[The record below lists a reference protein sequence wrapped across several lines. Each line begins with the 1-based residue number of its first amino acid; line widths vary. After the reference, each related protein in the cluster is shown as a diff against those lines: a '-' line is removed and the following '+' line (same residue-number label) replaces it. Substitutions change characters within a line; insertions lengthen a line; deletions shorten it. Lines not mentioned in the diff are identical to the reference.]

1 MKDVYEVL
9 KEKGITL
16 PAPPPKGGVYTPV
29 QEFGEKFLYCSGCG
43 PDLGEQG
50 NVIGKLGKD
59 LSLEEGQKAAY
70 NCMLNLL
77 ANLNEKTGDLNRIK
91 RFVKV
96 LAFVNST
103 DDFGM
108 QPQVVNGGSNL
119 IKEIFGE
126 EAGLPARS
134 AIGVNA
140 LPGGNACE
148 SEVLVELKQ
157 VKIAWLKSFF
167 SQVFFVLLTSSHK
180 PTENPCRCR
189 IRFPEI
195 LRMPLNAE
203 EKGVSRHLRGLD
215 NPVRGLGGG
224 GEPGS

>member
-1 MKDVYEVL
+1 MMRDVYEVL

-43 PDLGEQG
+43 PDLGAQG

-77 ANLNEKTGDLNRIK
+77 ANLDAKTGDLNRIK

-119 IKEIFGE
+119 IAELFGE

-140 LPGGNACE
+140 LPGGIACE
-148 SEVLVELKQ
+148 IEVLVELK
-157 VKIAWLKSFF
+157 
-167 SQVFFVLLTSSHK
+167 
-180 PTENPCRCR
+180 
-189 IRFPEI
+189 
-195 LRMPLNAE
+195 
-203 EKGVSRHLRGLD
+203 
-215 NPVRGLGGG
+215 
-224 GEPGS
+224 